1 MREVRTL
8 WFREWPWWEVPLFT
22 LPFVGDV
29 SFRRLTYMV
38 GFAVVGWFA
47 GNYAVPGYGGFAG
60 AAAGLVAGFLLGAPY
75 RLLPPEALLLHIMS
89 SPPATSGKTRERKV
103 RQAPV
108 TVSLSDVEEPVKV
121 FGTVRDARGR
131 PIANAE
137 VTLFVDGRPEARVST
152 DWDGRFVFYTQ
163 LSPGQH
169 EVVVKHGDVEVL
181 RSLVRVEVRS
191 G

>member
-8 WFREWPWWEVPLFT
+8 WFREWPWWEVPFFT

-29 SFRRLTYMV
+29 SFRRLAYMLA
-38 GFAVVGWFA
+38 FAVLGWFA
-47 GNYAVPGYGGFAG
+47 GSYVVQGYGGVGG

-75 RLLPPEALLLHIMS
+75 RLLPPEAMLLHVLS
-89 SPPATSGKTRERKV
+89 SPPAAPKRTKEGKA

-108 TVSLSDVEEPVKV
+108 TVSVSDVEEPVKV

-131 PIANAE
+131 PVANAE

-163 LSPGQH
+163 LSPGVH
-169 EVVVKHGDVEVL
+169 EVVVKHGDVPVL
-181 RSLVRVEVRS
+181 RSVVRVEVRR